1 MTVTPSAPAQAR
13 ATSEY
18 GVLAG
23 AIAVFAWGLGPLFV
37 RAMGVSTPTTVAY
50 RLIIAVPVMHIAA
63 WLFGGRVTR
72 RLMRVA
78 LVPGVLFGTSL
89 ITGFAAVN
97 NTSVS
102 NATLI
107 SNLMPVA
114 VVILAKF
121 VFDEKVRNR
130 QFVAVGV
137 ALTGMLIVVFGA
149 GSSGDASFFGDF
161 LAVVNVVI
169 WTAFFLRMKNLRD
182 DGIHSW
188 SLLAAVTT
196 VAAIVAVPPCL
207 LASNDLGSMTPKS
220 WVFLLAMVLLP
231 GVVGHGLMTWASGH
245 LPVTVSSLLTLGSP
259 VVSAVGAWLWL
270 NQSMTEWQC
279 VGSVIVLGALGAI
292 ALNAR
297 VEAVRE
303 ASLARGAE
311 LAADYT

>member
-1 MTVTPSAPAQAR
+1 VSVSTSTSAR
-13 ATSEY
+13 AHASSEY

-23 AIAVFAWGLGPLFV
+23 GIAVFAWGLGPLFV

-50 RLIIAVPVMHIAA
+50 RLIIAVPVMHLVA

-72 RLMRVA
+72 RLMRVSV
-78 LVPGVLFGTSL
+78 VPGALFGTSL

-121 VFDEKVRNR
+121 VFDGHVRNR

-137 ALTGMLIVVFGA
+137 ALVGMLVVVFGA
-149 GSSGDASFFGDF
+149 GSAGDAAFLGDF
-161 LAVVNVVI
+161 LALVNVVV

-207 LASNDLGSMTPKS
+207 LASNDLGSMTPRS
-220 WVFLLAMVLLP
+220 WLFLVAMVLLP

-270 NQSMTEWQC
+270 NQSMNEWQC
-279 VGSVIVLGALGAI
+279 IGSVIVLGALGAI
-292 ALNAR
+292 AVNTR

-303 ASLARGAE
+303 ASVARSAE
-311 LAADYT
+311 LAADYS

>member
-1 MTVTPSAPAQAR
+1 MSAGTSITTPTRSA
-13 ATSEY
+13 SEY
-18 GVLAG
+18 GLLAG
-23 AIAVFAWGLGPLFV
+23 SIAVFAWGLGPLFV
-37 RAMGVSTPTTVAY
+37 KGMGVSTPTTVAY
-50 RLIIAVPVMHIAA
+50 RLIIAVPVMHFVA

-78 LVPGVLFGTSL
+78 LVPGALFGTSL

-97 NTSVS
+97 TTSVS

-107 SNLMPVA
+107 SNVMPVA

-121 VFDEKVRNR
+121 VFHDQVRNR
-130 QFVAVGV
+130 QFIAVGV

-207 LASNDLGSMTPKS
+207 LVSNDLGSMTTKS
-220 WVFLLAMVLLP
+220 WVLLVAMVLVP

-270 NQSMTEWQC
+270 NQSMNEWQC
-279 VGSVIVLGALGAI
+279 VGSAIVLGALAAI
-292 ALNAR
+292 AVNTRA
-297 VEAVRE
+297 EAVRE
-303 ASLARGAE
+303 ASLARVE
-311 LAADYT
+311 LAPEYS

>member
-1 MTVTPSAPAQAR
+1 MSSATTTAAPSR
-13 ATSEY
+13 GTSEY
-18 GVLAG
+18 GLLAG
-23 AIAVFAWGLGPLFV
+23 GIAVFAWGLGPLFV
-37 RAMGVSTPTTVAY
+37 KAMGVSTPTTVAY
-50 RLIIAVPVMHIAA
+50 RLIIAVPVMHLVA
-63 WLFGGRVTR
+63 WLFGGRVTK
-72 RLMRVA
+72 RLMRIS
-78 LVPGVLFGTSL
+78 LLPGILFGTSL

-114 VVILAKF
+114 VVLLAKF
-121 VFDEKVRNR
+121 VFDQQVRPR
-130 QFVAVGV
+130 QFAAVGV
-137 ALTGMLIVVFGA
+137 ALAGMLIVVLGA

-196 VAAIVAVPPCL
+196 VAAIIAVPPCL
-207 LASNDLGSMTPKS
+207 LVSQDLGSMTPKS
-220 WVFLLAMVLLP
+220 WIFLLAMVLLP

-270 NQSMTEWQC
+270 NQSMNEWQC
-279 VGSVIVLGALGAI
+279 LGSAIVLGALAAI
-292 ALNAR
+292 AVNTRA
-297 VEAVRE
+297 ESVR
-303 ASLARGAE
+303 AATLARAE
-311 LAADYT
+311 LAPDYT

>member
-1 MTVTPSAPAQAR
+1 MSVSTSSSAR
-13 ATSEY
+13 AHASSKY

-50 RLIIAVPVMHIAA
+50 RLIIAVPVMHLVA

-72 RLMRVA
+72 RLMRVSV
-78 LVPGVLFGTSL
+78 VPGALFGTSL

-121 VFDEKVRNR
+121 LFDDHVRNR

-137 ALTGMLIVVFGA
+137 ALIGMLVVVFGA
-149 GSSGDASFFGDF
+149 GSAGDAAFLGDF
-161 LAVVNVVI
+161 LAVVNVFI

-207 LASNDLGSMTPKS
+207 LASNDLGSMTPRS
-220 WVFLLAMVLLP
+220 WLFLVAMVLLP

-270 NQSMTEWQC
+270 NQSMNEWQC
-279 VGSVIVLGALGAI
+279 IGSVIVLAALGAI
-292 ALNAR
+292 AVNTR

-303 ASLARGAE
+303 ASVARTAE
-311 LAADYT
+311 LAADYG

>member
-1 MTVTPSAPAQAR
+1 MTVTTSTAPTR

-18 GVLAG
+18 GLLAG
-23 AIAVFAWGLGPLFV
+23 SIAVFVWGLGPLFV
-37 RAMGVSTPTTVAY
+37 RAMGVSTPTIVAY
-50 RLIIAVPVMHIAA
+50 RLIIAVPVMHFMA

-78 LVPGVLFGTSL
+78 LVPGALFGMSL
-89 ITGFAAVN
+89 ITGFASVN
-97 NTSVS
+97 HTSVS
-102 NATLI
+102 NSTLI

-121 VFDEKVRNR
+121 VFDEQVRMR

-137 ALTGMLIVVFGA
+137 ALAGILIVVFGA
-149 GSSGDASFFGDF
+149 GSSGDAAWSGDF

-169 WTAFFLRMKNLRD
+169 FTAFFLRMKNLRD

-196 VAAIVAVPPCL
+196 VAALVAVPPCL
-207 LASNDLGSMTPKS
+207 IASNDLGSMTPRS
-220 WVFLLAMVLLP
+220 WLFLLAMVLLP

-270 NQSMTEWQC
+270 NQSMNEWQC
-279 VGSVIVLGALGAI
+279 VGSVIVLGALAAI
-292 ALNAR
+292 AVNAR
-297 VEAVRE
+297 AQAVRE
-303 ASLARGAE
+303 ASMARAE
-311 LAADYT
+311 LVADYT

>member
-1 MTVTPSAPAQAR
+1 MSVATTSSPVR
-13 ATSEY
+13 ANSEY

-23 AIAVFAWGLGPLFV
+23 VIAVFAWGLGPLFV
-37 RAMGVSTPTTVAY
+37 RAMSVSTPTIVAY
-50 RLIIAVPVMHIAA
+50 RLIIAVPVMNLVA
-63 WLFGGRVTR
+63 WLFGGRVTW
-72 RLMRVA
+72 RLMRIA
-78 LVPGVLFGTSL
+78 MVPGALFGVSL
-89 ITGFAAVN
+89 ITGFAAVH

-121 VFDEKVRNR
+121 VFNETVRNR

-137 ALTGMLIVVFGA
+137 ALTGILIVVFGA
-149 GSSGDASFFGDF
+149 GSSGDAAFVGDL
-161 LAVVNVVI
+161 LALVNLVI
-169 WTAFFLRMKNLRD
+169 WTVFFLRMKNLRD

-207 LASNDLGSMTPKS
+207 LLSNDLGSMTPKN
-220 WVFLLAMVLLP
+220 WMFLVAMVLLP

-270 NQSMTEWQC
+270 NQSMNEWQC
-279 VGSVIVLGALGAI
+279 VGSVIVLGALAAI
-292 ALNAR
+292 AVNAR
-297 VEAVRE
+297 AEAVRE
-303 ASLARGAE
+303 ASLARAE
-311 LAADYT
+311 LAPDYS

>member
-1 MTVTPSAPAQAR
+1 MSAGTTSSASAR
-13 ATSEY
+13 GASEY

-23 AIAVFAWGLGPLFV
+23 GIAVFAWGLGPLFV
-37 RAMGVSTPTTVAY
+37 KAMGVSTPTTVAY
-50 RLIIAVPVMHIAA
+50 RLIIAVPVMHFVA
-63 WLFGGRVTR
+63 WLFGGRVTK
-72 RLMRVA
+72 RLMRIS
-78 LVPGVLFGTSL
+78 LVPGILFGTSL

-114 VVILAKF
+114 VVLLAKF
-121 VFDEKVRNR
+121 VFDQHVRNR
-130 QFVAVGV
+130 QFAAVGV
-137 ALTGMLIVVFGA
+137 ALVGMLIVVFGA

-161 LAVVNVVI
+161 LAVINVVI

-196 VAAIVAVPPCL
+196 VAALVAVPPCL
-207 LASNDLGSMTPKS
+207 LTSHDLGSMTPKS
-220 WVFLLAMVLLP
+220 WVFLVAMVLLP

-270 NQSMTEWQC
+270 NQSMNEWQC
-279 VGSVIVLGALGAI
+279 VGSVIVLGSLAAI
-292 ALNAR
+292 AVNTRA
-297 VEAVRE
+297 ESVRE
-303 ASLARGAE
+303 ASLARAE
-311 LAADYT
+311 LATDYS

>member
-1 MTVTPSAPAQAR
+1 VSVSTSTSAR
-13 ATSEY
+13 AHASSEY

-23 AIAVFAWGLGPLFV
+23 GIAVFAWGLGPLFV

-50 RLIIAVPVMHIAA
+50 RLIIAVPVMHLVA

-72 RLMRVA
+72 RLMRVSV
-78 LVPGVLFGTSL
+78 VPGALFGTSL

-121 VFDEKVRNR
+121 VFDGHVRNR

-137 ALTGMLIVVFGA
+137 ALVGMLVVVFGA
-149 GSSGDASFFGDF
+149 GSAGDAAFLGDF
-161 LAVVNVVI
+161 LALVNVVV

-207 LASNDLGSMTPKS
+207 LASNDLGSMTPRS
-220 WVFLLAMVLLP
+220 WLFLVAMVLLP

-270 NQSMTEWQC
+270 NQSMNEWQC
-279 VGSVIVLGALGAI
+279 IGSVIVLGAPGAI
-292 ALNAR
+292 AVNTR

-303 ASLARGAE
+303 ASVARSAE
-311 LAADYT
+311 LAADYS

>member
-1 MTVTPSAPAQAR
+1 
-13 ATSEY
+13 
-18 GVLAG
+18 
-23 AIAVFAWGLGPLFV
+23 
-37 RAMGVSTPTTVAY
+37 
-50 RLIIAVPVMHIAA
+50 
-63 WLFGGRVTR
+63 
-72 RLMRVA
+72 
-78 LVPGVLFGTSL
+78 
-89 ITGFAAVN
+89 VN
-97 NTSVS
+97 TTSVS

-107 SNLMPVA
+107 SNVMPVA

-121 VFDEKVRNR
+121 VFHDQVRNR

-161 LAVVNVVI
+161 LAVINVVI
-169 WTAFFLRMKNLRD
+169 WTAFFLRMKNQRD

-207 LASNDLGSMTPKS
+207 FVSHDLGSMTPKS
-220 WVFLLAMVLLP
+220 WVLLVAMVLLP

-270 NQSMTEWQC
+270 NQSMNEWQC
-279 VGSVIVLGALGAI
+279 LGSVIVLGALAAI
-292 ALNAR
+292 AVNTRA
-297 VEAVRE
+297 EAVRE
-303 ASLARGAE
+303 ASLARAE
-311 LAADYT
+311 LQPDYT

>member
-1 MTVTPSAPAQAR
+1 MSKSMSMSTSAR
-13 ATSEY
+13 STSEY

-23 AIAVFAWGLGPLFV
+23 VIAVFAWGLGPLFV
-37 RAMGVSTPTTVAY
+37 RAMSVSTPTIVAY
-50 RLIIAVPVMHIAA
+50 RLIIAVPVMNVVA
-63 WLFGGRVTR
+63 WLFGGRVTW
-72 RLMRVA
+72 RLMRIA
-78 LVPGVLFGTSL
+78 MIPGALFGVSL
-89 ITGFAAVN
+89 ITGFAAVQ

-121 VFDEKVRNR
+121 VFGDTVRNR

-137 ALTGMLIVVFGA
+137 ALTGILIVVFGA
-149 GSSGDASFFGDF
+149 GSSGDAAFLGDF
-161 LAVVNVVI
+161 LELVNVVF
-169 WTAFFLRMKNLRD
+169 WTVFFLRMKNLRD

-207 LASNDLGSMTPKS
+207 LLSNDLGSMTPEN
-220 WVFLLAMVLLP
+220 WVLLLAMVLLP

-270 NQSMTEWQC
+270 NQSMNEWQC
-279 VGSVIVLGALGAI
+279 VGSAIVLGALAAI
-292 ALNAR
+292 AVNTRA
-297 VEAVRE
+297 EAVRE
-303 ASLARGAE
+303 ARLARAE
-311 LAADYT
+311 LAPDYT

>member
-1 MTVTPSAPAQAR
+1 MSSVTTNTAPSRGA
-13 ATSEY
+13 SEN
-18 GVLAG
+18 GLLAG
-23 AIAVFAWGLGPLFV
+23 GIAVFAWGLGPLFV
-37 RAMGVSTPTTVAY
+37 KAMGVSTPTTVAY
-50 RLIIAVPVMHIAA
+50 RLIIAVPVMHFVA
-63 WLFGGRVTR
+63 WLFGGRVTK
-72 RLMRVA
+72 RLMRIS
-78 LVPGVLFGTSL
+78 LVPGILFGTSL

-114 VVILAKF
+114 VVLLAKF
-121 VFDEKVRNR
+121 VFDQQVRTR
-130 QFVAVGV
+130 QFAAVGV
-137 ALTGMLIVVFGA
+137 ALAGMLIVVFGA

-196 VAAIVAVPPCL
+196 VAGIVAVPPCL
-207 LASNDLGSMTPKS
+207 LVSHDLGSMTPNS

-270 NQSMTEWQC
+270 NQSMNEWQC
-279 VGSVIVLGALGAI
+279 LGSVIVLGALAAI
-292 ALNAR
+292 AVNTRA
-297 VEAVRE
+297 ESVRE
-303 ASLARGAE
+303 ATLARAE
-311 LAADYT
+311 LAPDYT

>member
-1 MTVTPSAPAQAR
+1 VSVSTSTSAR
-13 ATSEY
+13 AHASSEY

-23 AIAVFAWGLGPLFV
+23 GIAVFAWGLGPLFV

-50 RLIIAVPVMHIAA
+50 RLIIAVPVMHLVA

-72 RLMRVA
+72 RLMRVSV
-78 LVPGVLFGTSL
+78 VPGALFGTSL

-121 VFDEKVRNR
+121 VFDGHVRNR

-137 ALTGMLIVVFGA
+137 ALVGMLVVVFGA
-149 GSSGDASFFGDF
+149 GSAGDAAFLGDF
-161 LAVVNVVI
+161 LALVNVVV

-207 LASNDLGSMTPKS
+207 LASNDLGSMTPRS
-220 WVFLLAMVLLP
+220 WLFLVAMVLLP

-270 NQSMTEWQC
+270 NQSMNEWQC
-279 VGSVIVLGALGAI
+279 IGSVIVLGALGAI
-292 ALNAR
+292 AVNTR

-303 ASLARGAE
+303 ASVARSAE
-311 LAADYT
+311 LAADYG

>member
-1 MTVTPSAPAQAR
+1 VTVTTTPTHTR

-18 GVLAG
+18 GLLAG
-23 AIAVFAWGLGPLFV
+23 SIAVFAWGLGPLFV
-37 RAMGVSTPTTVAY
+37 RAMGVSTPTIVAY
-50 RLIIAVPVMHIAA
+50 RLIIAVPVMHLAA

-78 LVPGVLFGTSL
+78 LVPGALFGMSL
-89 ITGFAAVN
+89 ITGFASVN
-97 NTSVS
+97 HTSVS
-102 NATLI
+102 NSTLI

-114 VVILAKF
+114 VVIMAKF
-121 VFDEKVRNR
+121 VFDEQVRMR

-137 ALTGMLIVVFGA
+137 ALAGVLIVVFGA
-149 GSSGDASFFGDF
+149 GSSGDAAWSGDF

-169 WTAFFLRMKNLRD
+169 FTAFFIRMKNLRD

-196 VAAIVAVPPCL
+196 VAALVAVPPCL
-207 LASNDLGSMTPKS
+207 IASNDLGSMTPRS
-220 WVFLLAMVLLP
+220 WLFLLAMVLLP

-270 NQSMTEWQC
+270 NQSMNEWQC
-279 VGSVIVLGALGAI
+279 VGSVIVLGALAAI
-292 ALNAR
+292 AVNAR
-297 VEAVRE
+297 AQAVRE
-303 ASLARGAE
+303 ASMARAE
-311 LAADYT
+311 LVADYT